1 MWFSFPKCNNESTK
15 GATKLKEVLYRK
27 NKLKKI
33 KIGLFFKLILIKVH
47 ALKKSKRIEITF

>member
-27 NKLKKI
+27 KNKL
-33 KIGLFFKLILIKVH
+33 KIGLFFKINNNKASCI
-47 ALKKSKRIEITF
+47 